1 MKIASVNVRGL
12 MSQLEK
18 KPEARSA
25 FINFVHTENPDVLVV
40 CEAWLAVGE
49 TGENSVKDGEYF
61 LHFCENQMGQY
72 SRFYSLKTQKRAGI
86 VVFSKEKV
94 DNIYRIP
101 YWNGRFIEL
110 TIVNLRLICV
120 YVPATSINSTYDNT
134 KERLMFQKDLST
146 HLNMLKHHN
155 KRFIVCG
162 DFNTAPVKGLDSINI
177 HTRDRE
183 CDNTGY
189 IQYKDWF
196 KMLADVDAVDAY
208 RHINGDKRAYSW
220 VAITSGGKNKALRID
235 HFVVSKSV
243 EFKECYF
250 LTDKAKRKEEWRYR
264 PMEYFF
270 GSDHQPIILN
280 TEKEPRGL
288 KRQRPWTP

>member
-12 MSQLEK
+12 LGQLEK
-18 KPEARSA
+18 KEEGRSA
-25 FINFVHTENPDVLVV
+25 FLDFVRTENPDVLVV

-49 TGENSVKDGEYF
+49 TGENSVKEGEYF
-61 LHFCENQMGQY
+61 LKFCENQMGEY
-72 SRFYSLKTQKRAGI
+72 SIYYSLKTEKRAGI

-94 DNIYRIP
+94 YDIYRIP

-110 TIVNLRLICV
+110 TISNLRLICV
-120 YVPATSINSTYDNT
+120 YVPVPSIHSTYDNT
-134 KERLMFQKDLST
+134 KERRMFQNDLDT
-146 HLNMLKHHN
+146 RLTMLKHHN
-155 KRFIVCG
+155 RRFIVCG
-162 DFNTAPVKGLDSINI
+162 DFNTAPDRGLDSINI

-183 CDNTGY
+183 SDSTGY
-189 IQYKDWF
+189 TQYKDWF
-196 KMLADVDAVDAY
+196 KMLADVDAVDAC

-235 HFVVSKSV
+235 HFVVSKSI

-250 LTDKAKRKEEWRYR
+250 LTDKAKRKEVWRYR
-264 PMEYFF
+264 PMECFF

-280 TEKEPRGL
+280 TENEPRGV

>member
-12 MSQLEK
+12 LGQLEK
-18 KPEARSA
+18 KEEGRSA
-25 FINFVHTENPDVLVV
+25 FLDFVRTENPDVLVV

-49 TGENSVKDGEYF
+49 IGENSVKDGEYF
-61 LHFCENQMGQY
+61 IKFCENQMGEY
-72 SRFYSLKTQKRAGI
+72 SRYYSLKTEKRAGI

-94 DNIYRIP
+94 DHIHRVP

-110 TIVNLRLICV
+110 TITNLRLICV
-120 YVPATSINSTYDNT
+120 YVPTPSINNT
-134 KERLMFQKDLST
+134 FNNSKERHMFQKDLST
-146 HLNMLKHHN
+146 RLTMLKHHN
-155 KRFIVCG
+155 KPFIVCE
-162 DFNTAPVKGLDSINI
+162 DFNTAPNKELDSINI

-183 CDNTGY
+183 CDSTGY
-189 IQYKDWF
+189 IDKDWY
-196 KMLADVDAVDAY
+196 KMLADTDAVDAY

-235 HFVVSKSV
+235 HFVVSKSI

-250 LTDKAKRKEEWRYR
+250 LTDKAKRKEGWRYR

-280 TEKEPRGL
+280 TENEPRGV